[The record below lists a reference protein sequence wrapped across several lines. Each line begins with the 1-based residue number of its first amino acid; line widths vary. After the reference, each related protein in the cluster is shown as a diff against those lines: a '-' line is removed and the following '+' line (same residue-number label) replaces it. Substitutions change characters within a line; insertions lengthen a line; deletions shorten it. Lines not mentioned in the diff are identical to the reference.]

1 MRGRLTL
8 AAVLGIV
15 GLVWIAQGLDL
26 LQGSGFMDGDVRWA
40 AAGAVLVLI
49 GLGLGFTAARRR
61 RPEA

>member
-1 MRGRLTL
+1 MRGRLIL

-40 AAGAVLVLI
+40 AAGAVLLLI
-49 GLGLGFTAARRR
+49 GLGLGVTAARRR
-61 RPEA
+61 PEA